1 MRKEGSKNKSN
12 VEKLKQFV
20 KKYEGHFKSV
30 DCRVANNSNKSR
42 ANK

>member
-1 MRKEGSKNKSN
+1 MRKEGSKNKTN

-20 KKYEGHFKSV
+20 QKYEGNFKSV
-30 DCRVANNSNKSR
+30 DRQAATNRNKSR

>member
-30 DCRVANNSNKSR
+30 DCRVANNSKQSR